1 MKILV
6 GYDGT
11 KAAVAAARLAKR
23 RAESFGGSVDV
34 VQVIAQDRNMPYE
47 EINRTEDRLKR
58 EIAKIFQGAGV
69 NAETHLLVSANP
81 AGEELVDY
89 ADRIAAEE
97 IVLGLRRRSKVGKFV
112 SGSTSQYV
120 VLNAQ
125 CPVVTTR

>member
-11 KAAVAAARLAKR
+11 KAAVAAARLAKQ